1 MPNFNIYKTSR
12 SLKRLSVF
20 NPFTIHKKGKG
31 TKATFALAWVCFF
44 WGTTWLASKEG
55 VKHMPAIQLAGI
67 RQFIGGSLY
76 VIFFL
81 FKKAPWPK
89 GKQWATILILSFL
102 NFFLSNGLSTW
113 GVQYI
118 SSGLGSIIGAIFPLW
133 MVIIAIVGGEKLPQ
147 KAIIGL
153 VMGFGGVCI
162 IFYDHLKDFLNA
174 DFRFGIILSV
184 AATIS
189 WAFGTLYTKKHAANF
204 NPYFSL
210 GLQMIIS
217 SIALLGGQKLIS
229 SMNFFD
235 ADSSVYNSVKMIS
248 LSEIPANSWWPI
260 LYLVVIGSVLTF
272 VAYIYSLQHLPTSLA
287 SLYAYVNPIV
297 AVLLGAIIFKER
309 LNIFVGVG
317 GAVTIAGVYLVND
330 TFRRKD

>member
-1 MPNFNIYKTSR
+1 MLSSKTTNQKA
-12 SLKRLSVF
+12 LLALS
-20 NPFTIHKKGKG
+20 
-31 TKATFALAWVCFF
+31 WVCFF

-55 VKHMPAIQLAGI
+55 VKHMPALQLAGI

-76 VIFFL
+76 IVFFL

-89 GKQWATILILSFL
+89 GKQWVTILILSFL

-133 MVIIAIVGGEKLPQ
+133 MVIIAIAGGERLPQ

-162 IFYDHLKDFLNA
+162 IFYDHLHDFLEPG
-174 DFRFGIILSV
+174 FRFGIMLSV

-217 SIALLGGQKLIS
+217 GVAVYGVAEASGKTISIT
-229 SMNFFD
+229 
-235 ADSSVYNSVKMIS
+235 
-248 LSEIPANSWWPI
+248 EIPANSWWPI

-297 AVLLGAIIFKER
+297 AVLLGAIIFQER

-330 TFRRKD
+330 TFRRKE

>member
-1 MPNFNIYKTSR
+1 LLSSKTTNQKA
-12 SLKRLSVF
+12 LLALS
-20 NPFTIHKKGKG
+20 
-31 TKATFALAWVCFF
+31 WVCFF

-55 VKHMPAIQLAGI
+55 VKHMPALQLAGI

-76 VIFFL
+76 IVFFL

-89 GKQWATILILSFL
+89 GKQWVTILILSFL

-133 MVIIAIVGGEKLPQ
+133 MVIIAIAGGERLPQ

-162 IFYDHLKDFLNA
+162 IFYDHLHDFLEPG
-174 DFRFGIILSV
+174 FRFGIMLSV

-217 SIALLGGQKLIS
+217 GVAVYGVAEASGKTISIT
-229 SMNFFD
+229 
-235 ADSSVYNSVKMIS
+235 
-248 LSEIPANSWWPI
+248 EIPANSWWPI

-297 AVLLGAIIFKER
+297 AVLLGAIIFQER

-330 TFRRKD
+330 TFRRKE